1 MFKIIVPI
9 IFFIFL
15 IYAISYYWDK
25 ADDVNKRKI
34 VGIAIAILIATL
46 SLTIYLIVD

>member
-1 MFKIIVPI
+1 MFKIIAPI

-15 IYAISYYWDK
+15 IYVISYYWEK
-25 ADDVNKRKI
+25 ANTINKRKI
-34 VGIAIAILIATL
+34 AVIVSTILLAAL